1 MMNNGA
7 FATANLA
14 GYSPLVLCVDCGV
27 SFHDDRDG
35 VSRALYGQRR
45 SGVIH
50 GAHTLEWATEA
61 EVLATG
67 WTRDD
72 FTAWPYGPVRRAA

>member
-1 MMNNGA
+1 MTNTGA
-7 FATANLA
+7 FTTSNPG
-14 GYSPLVLCVDCGV
+14 GYAPILLCTDCDV

-35 VSRALYGQRR
+35 ISRALYGNRR
-45 SGVIH
+45 SAVKHAGH
-50 GAHTLEWATEA
+50 ALEYATEA

-67 WTRDD
+67 WTRDK